1 MDPKNINKTSFCN
14 HKTDNIIS
22 NELKQYILTDMFNR
36 SKIKF
41 NDNYARIYNKK
52 FINNFKNEHIFC
64 FKSYGSPYLMYCT
77 KINNVPYSLLIDKR
91 INKGHSLP
99 KMFIVNYKFDIEV
112 YDGSLFECE
121 LLRDNK
127 NNWNLLIGDA
137 YYVKNE
143 ILKKNKT
150 IVERMNIIYDILKNN
165 YTETEFSN
173 ICNIC
178 VKKYYDICD
187 YNEVFMNINNLNYK
201 VRGVY
206 VIPVNINYANILY
219 IYTDDDKKVYIK
231 NTNLNFK
238 VTRGSKPEI
247 YDVYLMA
254 PNGFQKIDNLYIQNI
269 EFSRYINNLLNDNT
283 EIVLECMFNKTFKKW
298 QGIKET
304 KNNIH
309 HISDMNTV

>member
-14 HKTDNIIS
+14 HTTDNIIS

-112 YDGSLFECE
+112 YSGSLFECE
-121 LLRDNK
+121 LLRDNQ

-150 IVERMNIIYDILKNN
+150 IVERINIIYAILNDN

-173 ICNIC
+173 VCPIC
-178 VKKYYDICD
+178 VKKYYDVCD
-187 YNEVFMNINNLNYK
+187 YTDVFMTINNLNYK
-201 VRGVY
+201 V
-206 VIPVNINYANILY
+206 NIL
-219 IYTDDDKKVYIK
+219 
-231 NTNLNFK
+231 
-238 VTRGSKPEI
+238 
-247 YDVYLMA
+247 
-254 PNGFQKIDNLYIQNI
+254 
-269 EFSRYINNLLNDNT
+269 
-283 EIVLECMFNKTFKKW
+283 
-298 QGIKET
+298 
-304 KNNIH
+304 
-309 HISDMNTV
+309 